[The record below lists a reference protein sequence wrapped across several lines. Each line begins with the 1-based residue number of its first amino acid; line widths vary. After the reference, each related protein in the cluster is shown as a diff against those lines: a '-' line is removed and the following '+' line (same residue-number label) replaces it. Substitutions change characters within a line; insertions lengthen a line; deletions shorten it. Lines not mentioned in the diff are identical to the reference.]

1 MKGSVTNRL
10 WCLHGGLYPPPQVL
24 HLTKSWRE
32 APLALEVVEVSK
44 WGLQATHLPHLP
56 HLPHLRLPYPKWKPY
71 APWNIIFVYIFNRH
85 AFESLS
91 IGWTRSKISITVWYS
106 AVLSE
111 RAFKVGKPK
120 GPEGSKNACTKD
132 MVARYGCI
140 AKEKGLAKKI
150 AGSVLLV
157 CPLIHFLLPALR
169 YLFEMQILCP
179 KFYRGFV
186 EAAQKKDKKQCDMH
200 FWHRAEAIAKIL
212 LQKLSWPRWQV
223 VPGLEKSCCADSDRL
238 AITVWPAVQIPYG
251 HPALQCSAPPGNAR
265 TNCCKLTIPQT
276 GVVILIRPHSFW
288 MLVRALS
295 PCQEHA
301 KRPLML
307 GWSAEFRKVH
317 GPAEWESWCCFQFRS
332 KHPVLLKRSMLRSD
346 CIQEIF

>member
-1 MKGSVTNRL
+1 
-10 WCLHGGLYPPPQVL
+10 
-24 HLTKSWRE
+24 
-32 APLALEVVEVSK
+32 
-44 WGLQATHLPHLP
+44 
-56 HLPHLRLPYPKWKPY
+56 
-71 APWNIIFVYIFNRH
+71 
-85 AFESLS
+85 
-91 IGWTRSKISITVWYS
+91 
-106 AVLSE
+106 
-111 RAFKVGKPK
+111 
-120 GPEGSKNACTKD
+120 
-132 MVARYGCI
+132 
-140 AKEKGLAKKI
+140 
-150 AGSVLLV
+150 
-157 CPLIHFLLPALR
+157 
-169 YLFEMQILCP
+169 
-179 KFYRGFV
+179 
-186 EAAQKKDKKQCDMH
+186 MH